1 MSEFTTEDAK
11 IYWILSYMQS
21 GSAKVWCDY
30 VILLMY
36 QDKHS
41 FRNMDQLLKE
51 IDRKFGDTDKRTT
64 QLIKIRMIQQGDKS
78 ADEHVQEFEKA
89 ALKQDMKVTHWW
101 LSLNA
106 HSMLVYGNDLLSYDQ
121 CQ

>member
-1 MSEFTTEDAK
+1 
-11 IYWILSYMQS
+11 MQL

-30 VILLMY
+30 VISLMY

-51 IDRKFGDTDKRTT
+51 IDRKFRDTDKRTT
-64 QLIKIRMIQQGDKS
+64 QSLKIRMIQQGDKS

-89 ALKQDMKVTHWW
+89 ALEAGYEGYPLVVEFKR
-101 LSLNA
+101 SLNA
-106 HSMLVYGNDLLSYDQ
+106 GLRK
-121 CQ
+121 